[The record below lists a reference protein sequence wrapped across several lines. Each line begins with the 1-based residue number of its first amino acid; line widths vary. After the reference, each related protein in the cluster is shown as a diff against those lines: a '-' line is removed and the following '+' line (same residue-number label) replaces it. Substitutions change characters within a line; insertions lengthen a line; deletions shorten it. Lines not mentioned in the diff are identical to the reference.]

1 MRFRIMKMNDGT
13 VYAIVV
19 SGELSDD
26 AGWDLLQIAQTM
38 LHMPHCNH
46 LLIDLRAA
54 VIDEEVTVFNSDTL
68 VSVFQEGLLLKDST
82 LTIRLRDDSEI
93 SLCSDQLP
101 LEANG
106 SYASVRLDEAKMYG
120 QAMRWLEQEARLLAT
135 DQQRWAKLAGHN
147 ERRKVCALAE

>member
-13 VYAIVV
+13 AYAIVV
-19 SGELSDD
+19 SGELNDD

-38 LHMPHCNH
+38 LHMPHCTH

-54 VIDEEVTVFNSDTL
+54 LIDEELTVFNSDTL
-68 VSVFQEGLLLKDST
+68 VSVFQEGLLRKDST

-101 LEANG
+101 LEANV

-120 QAMRWLEQEARLLAT
+120 KAMRWLEQEARLLAT
-135 DQQRWAKLAGHN
+135 DQRHWAKLAGRN